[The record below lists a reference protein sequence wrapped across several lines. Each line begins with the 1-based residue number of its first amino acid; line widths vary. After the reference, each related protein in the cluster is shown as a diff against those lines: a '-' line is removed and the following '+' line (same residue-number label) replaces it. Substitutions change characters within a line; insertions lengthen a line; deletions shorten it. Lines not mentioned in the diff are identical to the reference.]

1 MLLSV
6 KHWPNM
12 WNVRDSIPSTTKLK
26 TLNEL
31 ISNQEIVLGKP
42 TKKLGLL
49 RKYPPYE
56 SKADLN
62 PQELDVT
69 VSSGVT
75 SHAGEVRYATSS
87 NDRRWERQAW
97 CQIYWNV

>member
-31 ISNQEIVLGKP
+31 INNQETVLGKL
-42 TKKLGLL
+42 TEELGLL
-49 RKYPPYE
+49 RKYPPSE

-62 PQELDVT
+62 PQELHIT
-69 VSSGVT
+69 VSSRVT
-75 SHAGEVRYATSS
+75 SQAGETRYATGSS
-87 NDRRWERQAW
+87 DRRWERQAW
-97 CQIYWNV
+97 RQIYWNV